1 MPSSAASSV
10 GLRTLIVEVE
20 GKGGMASMLG
30 TEGLRYD
37 EAELVAWLVGNHL
50 EMSDTAQR
58 RDISD
63 PQTIAKFTERVGN
76 LERLRLLLILTVAD
90 IRAVGPGV
98 WGPVSLALR
107 NSASEPLRR
116 SQSVRITTH
125 SPALI
130 APCLASQALM

>member
-1 MPSSAASSV
+1 LSA
-10 GLRTLIVEVE
+10 
-20 GKGGMASMLG
+20 
-30 TEGLRYD
+30 D

-63 PQTIAKFTERVGN
+63 PQTISRFAEKVGT

-98 WGPVSLALR
+98 WNGWKGQLLRDLYFATEAALR
-107 NSASEPLRR
+107 GGRTDEARVRMQLAQRAEEARGKLAQAPPAATALSACAHPY
-116 SQSVRITTH
+116 
-125 SPALI
+125 
-130 APCLASQALM
+130 